1 MSRSKGYVDSCY
13 LQAAAELLQPL
24 KQHSY
29 SLMRVSE
36 GATVLDVG
44 CGTGIDTI
52 ALASLVGPRGRVLG
66 IDSDA
71 GMVVDANER
80 AKQQGFEAFVGHR
93 RGAATALPFNQRP
106 LTPAAASV
114 YSCVYRYRMLNR
126 FYAK

>member
-1 MSRSKGYVDSCY
+1 MSRSKGYVDSRY

-29 SLMRVSE
+29 RLMRVSE

-52 ALASLVGPRGRVLG
+52 ALASLVGHAAQCLGSIPMLAWLLTRMNARSNKKSRHLLSIGGALPPRC
-66 IDSDA
+66 
-71 GMVVDANER
+71 
-80 AKQQGFEAFVGHR
+80 
-93 RGAATALPFNQRP
+93 PFNQRP

-114 YSCVYRYRMLNR
+114 YSCIYRYRMLNR
-126 FYAK
+126 LYAK